1 MSIVLV
7 QFDVMVTGLSP
18 TLIFVNQ
25 MRGWRRVKQLCFYD
39 RPFVNLADFGDL

>member
-1 MSIVLV
+1 MLV
-7 QFDVMVTGLSP
+7 QFDVMVTGLSS

-25 MRGWRRVKQLCFYD
+25 MRGWRRVKQPFFYD